1 MAPRA
6 SDIASSAGITQTFV
20 QPKAPK
26 VDKKA
31 DEARRVTFGNEEEE
45 GDKGPSAGGPSGG
58 GKAGGA
64 GAAQFGQEDRQKVK
78 RKRVKLSEL
87 QGKKTGETKAKAE
100 TAQTASA
107 EPRSQRTSPE
117 EVGRKVAAQR
127 LFEQGRLAE
136 TRHLYQRSMSQAQQ
150 DPNNALSP
158 QASQRRML
166 NSLIEYQK
174 NNYMQ
179 HTGDKAGEIYNRPA
193 TRQIL
198 QALQGL
204 KGGQANGESKST
216 TSTSSTASNIS
227 PGVFKSKSESAN
239 KMLEVFMMADRQPPQ
254 GYEPYEHVA

>member
-6 SDIASSAGITQTFV
+6 SDIASNAGITQTAF
-20 QPKAPK
+20 KATSPK

-45 GDKGPSAGGPSGG
+45 GERGPGAGQAGSG

-64 GAAQFGQEDRQKVK
+64 GQTQFGQEERQKVR
-78 RKRVKLSEL
+78 RKRVKLSDL
-87 QGKKTGETKAKAE
+87 QGKKTDSKPKADGSSKAE
-100 TAQTASA
+100 TAG
-107 EPRSQRTSPE
+107 PRFVRSSPE
-117 EVGRKVAAQR
+117 EVGRRVATQKLMEGARLNEIRQKYNQR
-127 LFEQGRLAE
+127 LQQ
-136 TRHLYQRSMSQAQQ
+136 TDQ

-158 QASQRRML
+158 RGRQTRML
-166 NSLIEYQK
+166 NNLIAYQQ

-204 KGGQANGESKST
+204 KTGMGNGESKST
-216 TSTSSTASNIS
+216 SSSS
-227 PGVFKSKSESAN
+227 PGNSNLSPAAFKAKSESAN
-239 KMLEVFMMADRQPPQ
+239 KMLEVFMMADREPPP